1 MAATGTKA
9 NIQKLGLQNIGLHLS
24 KSSHVLVN
32 KKTEIN
38 LSNTIHFRYTELWQS
53 LNSDWGVVE
62 IPQVLQPIDVNVDPD
77 TKEPNY
83 TLARDLKSGI
93 FQLIRNKVFFFKNC
107 KHQVFI
113 L

>member
-32 KKTEIN
+32 KKAETN

-53 LNSDWGVVE
+53 IELRLGCRRNTTG
-62 IPQVLQPIDVNVDPD
+62 I
-77 TKEPNY
+77 TTHCCK
-83 TLARDLKSGI
+83 RRSGYERI
-93 FQLIRNKVFFFKNC
+93 KLY
-107 KHQVFI
+107 